1 MGIAGREERE
11 YTSDKMGGQALSYG
25 WCPMDADS
33 LRHKAHRYRQLA
45 RSINDEKTVAILE
58 EMARELEAHAK
69 AAAEI
74 VAFVPRAPRAAEV
87 PRRKSKRAR

>member
-1 MGIAGREERE
+1 MGIAGREEWE
-11 YTSDKMGGQALSYG
+11 YTADKMGGQALSYG

-33 LRHKAHRYRQLA
+33 LRHKAHRYRELA

-58 EMARELEAHAK
+58 EMARELEAHAR
-69 AAAEI
+69 AAAAI
-74 VAFVPRAPRAAEV
+74 VEFVPRAASAVDV

>member
-1 MGIAGREERE
+1 
-11 YTSDKMGGQALSYG
+11 
-25 WCPMDADS
+25 MDADS

-58 EMARELEAHAK
+58 EMARELDAHAK

-74 VAFVPRAPRAAEV
+74 VEFVPRAPSAAEV